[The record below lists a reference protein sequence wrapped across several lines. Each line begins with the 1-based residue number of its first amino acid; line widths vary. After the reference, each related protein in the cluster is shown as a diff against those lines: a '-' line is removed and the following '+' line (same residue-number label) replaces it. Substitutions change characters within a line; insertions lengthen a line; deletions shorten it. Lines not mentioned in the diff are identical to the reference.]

1 MLGPKRVSRVWGLAA
16 AIGLPE
22 RAREGDEVVLRL
34 TTAALALATVIAPAA
49 MAATAT
55 ATSPALST
63 TAWWERVTVTLAG
76 DGKTQSCRYEASK
89 APTGAKQCEVVG
101 SESLT
106 AQNVSATK
114 GETATITFERRFH
127 PGPALPA
134 DSNLQTG
141 DTLLGRQVMALA
153 IDPAGKVS
161 GCKVVATSGDV
172 TPEYGCEQASTEKF
186 EVNAAQAQSAALQG
200 FMTVLIYGHSEHVV

>member
-1 MLGPKRVSRVWGLAA
+1 M
-16 AIGLPE
+16 
-22 RAREGDEVVLRL
+22 LRL
-34 TTAALALATVIAPAA
+34 TAALALASAIVPAA
-49 MAATAT
+49 VA

-63 TAWWERVTVTLAG
+63 APWWERVTVTFAG

-89 APTGAKQCEVVG
+89 APAGAKQCQVVG
-101 SESLT
+101 SEALGV
-106 AQNVSATK
+106 QNVSASK

-127 PGPALPA
+127 PGVAQPEDA
-134 DSNLQTG
+134 NLQTG

-153 IDPAGKVS
+153 IDPGGKVS

-186 EVNAAQAQSAALQG
+186 EVNAGQAESAARQG
-200 FMTVLIYGHSEHVV
+200 FMTVLIYGHSEHVA